1 MSGSLS
7 KTTSENAST
16 DIRTEKSAVRG
27 VNHVVVNGGKAVS
40 ERVAMS
46 DKMQGTVSMKNYEN
60 QGKEIVVKPYTIAN
74 KTDGKAQV
82 IQQFVLDMC
91 WIVKTNLKAVKKT
104 FGLW

>member
-40 ERVAMS
+40 ERVAC
-46 DKMQGTVSMKNYEN
+46 QIRCRE
-60 QGKEIVVKPYTIAN
+60 PYP
-74 KTDGKAQV
+74 
-82 IQQFVLDMC
+82 
-91 WIVKTNLKAVKKT
+91 
-104 FGLW
+104 